1 MIGVLFKTYIL
12 VEANDSLVL
21 IDQHA
26 AHERLRYEKYVRAL
40 DQGAASQRLLTP
52 MILRVTSREM
62 AAVMENKEALT
73 QAGYEVEAFGDTDL
87 RVMAVPLI
95 MGRTDARPL
104 LMETINALGG
114 MKSMALDARRE
125 EIMQRACKGAVKAGD
140 TLSESEI
147 SSLIADM
154 LASGAPPTCPHGR
167 PVARVLTRRELE
179 RMFKRIQS

>member
-1 MIGVLFKTYIL
+1 
-12 VEANDSLVL
+12 
-21 IDQHA
+21 
-26 AHERLRYEKYVRAL
+26 
-40 DQGAASQRLLTP
+40 
-52 MILRVTSREM
+52 
-62 AAVMENKEALT
+62 
-73 QAGYEVEAFGDTDL
+73 
-87 RVMAVPLI
+87 
-95 MGRTDARPL
+95 
-104 LMETINALGG
+104 METINALGG